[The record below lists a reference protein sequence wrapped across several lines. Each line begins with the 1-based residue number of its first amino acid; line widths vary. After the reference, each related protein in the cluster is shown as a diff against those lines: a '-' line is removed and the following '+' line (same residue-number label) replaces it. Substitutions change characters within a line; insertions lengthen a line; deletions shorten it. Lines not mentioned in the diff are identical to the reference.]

1 MLWSTHY
8 LDFKFK
14 DKSVPKST
22 WEIVYDCLMEMA
34 IDYPDDK
41 TEEDIKKE
49 LAEYYK
55 IEVIRWDLKPTPQ
68 LDFSYFV
75 LPEDDVWFCD

>member
-14 DKSVPKST
+14 DENVPKSS
-22 WEIVYDCLMEMA
+22 WEIVYDAINIMA
-34 IDYPDDK
+34 IDCEDDK
-41 TEEDIKKE
+41 TAEDIKEE

-68 LDFSYFV
+68 RDYTYYV
-75 LPEDDVWFCD
+75 LPENDVWFCD